1 MSGFQAIRVELSP
14 LQVHSKGKRVH
25 VTGDKVSLRVKRF
38 TSCNGFDD
46 LHGDEPPV
54 HRNRWHMF
62 MFKLHSQSL
71 SPFHWRDS
79 FKSVTS
85 RRAGFNVDSESSGCV
100 VHLNMRGAGSSDVA
114 VHFSDSAQVE
124 RVLVITA
131 SSAKTKLADE
141 LHVALKI
148 EVFHPDVSTKTCMVR
163 KCMQPS
169 KDLLRI
175 SVISALSFVKRS
187 GKDLEIDSWC
197 SSRSMAAHF
206 TPGVSASTWS
216 TRVVFSR
223 RRRVT
228 SSNTLRGT
236 EETAPLPSPSRK
248 TTNCSFCNCAR
259 TRMTKTSGSRTQMHV
274 CCQRADEI
282 HVVGGA
288 WKSPMRSTSIP
299 KGLMSTNLRVLLGT
313 FETPLRAYQARSLIP
328 PQQMPSARV
337 TVHNQEWQR
346 AVIQVLKVVP
356 LREDLVMFN
365 PRLPIANTI
374 SGFVATVSASLK

>member
-1 MSGFQAIRVELSP
+1 MLFFFCPVCHFSCCPKCRFFLSRLCFFFVPDAIFFNSVPTTGCLFCPFSVFFCPVAFFLSQHP
-14 LQVHSKGKRVH
+14 RAAVHH
-25 VTGDKVSLRVKRF
+25 
-38 TSCNGFDD
+38 
-46 LHGDEPPV
+46 
-54 HRNRWHMF
+54 
-62 MFKLHSQSL
+62 
-71 SPFHWRDS
+71 
-79 FKSVTS
+79 
-85 RRAGFNVDSESSGCV
+85 
-100 VHLNMRGAGSSDVA
+100 NMRGAVRMLQFTLLTL
-114 VHFSDSAQVE
+114 HRL

-141 LHVALKI
+141 LHVALNI

-169 KDLLRI
+169 KGLLRI
-175 SVISALSFVKRS
+175 SVISAPSFVKRS

-197 SSRSMAAHF
+197 SSRSMAAVFTFSHF

-216 TRVVFSR
+216 TRAVFSR
-223 RRRVT
+223 RRRVN
-228 SSNTLRGT
+228 SSSTLRGT

-248 TTNCSFCNCAR
+248 TTNCRFCNCAR

-282 HVVGGA
+282 HVVGDA
-288 WKSPMRSTSIP
+288 WKSPMRSTSVP
-299 KGLMSTNLRVLLGT
+299 KGLMSTNLRVLLET
-313 FETPLRAYQARSLIP
+313 FDLSLMPTLSQTPLRAYQARTLIP

-346 AVIQVLKVVP
+346 ATSQVLKVVP
-356 LREDLVMFN
+356 LRESLVMFN
-365 PRLPIANTI
+365 PWLPSANTI